1 MKLNKRIA
9 AAVLS
14 GCLTVGAVQGA
25 MPLTSFAAIT
35 DYDSNDCVWY
45 YDPSLFCGTG
55 ETVPNEKFIKA
66 IQSAANVKD
75 YTEIT
80 FGNLERITSLN
91 LSGMGLESIPGIVQY
106 MPRLRTL
113 DLSNNKLRSST
124 IGTLDLSKDIALTS
138 VDLSNNYLTSCL
150 LYTSDAA
157 DD

>member
-55 ETVPNEKFIKA
+55 ETIPNEKFIKA

-80 FGNLERITSLN
+80 FGNLERITSRN
-91 LSGMGLESIPGIVQY
+91 LSGMGLESIPGSGQ
-106 MPRLRTL
+106 
-113 DLSNNKLRSST
+113 
-124 IGTLDLSKDIALTS
+124 
-138 VDLSNNYLTSCL
+138 
-150 LYTSDAA
+150 
-157 DD
+157 